1 LPPQAAIP
9 ALMSGQIIAG
19 AHPAQAAALQ
29 AAALLCMT
37 ACTALA
43 AAAAVAA
50 AMVSVVDG
58 SHRVR
63 PERLHA
69 RGAAGAGVAGWG
81 RAQLLRVRRACSILS
96 CSCSASRSRSS
107 GL

>member
-1 LPPQAAIP
+1 
-9 ALMSGQIIAG
+9 MSGQIIAG
-19 AHPAQAAALQ
+19 AHPAQ